1 MKYETKR
8 AILASWPLAMATL
21 VVAGLPWQAE
31 VGVSEAPRAQRAAAA
46 VELLQI
52 CRERHPAHPAHPAR
66 PVRPALSRA
75 GDASARSQ
83 SPAWMRQHAA
93 EVEQCLRDRLLAL
106 R

>member
-52 CRERHPAHPAHPAR
+52 CRERHPAHPPR

-75 GDASARSQ
+75 GDASERSQ

-93 EVEQCLRDRLLAL
+93 ELEQCLRDRLLAL

>member
-52 CRERHPAHPAHPAR
+52 CRERHPAHPAR
-66 PVRPALSRA
+66 PPRPALSRA
-75 GDASARSQ
+75 GDASERSQ

-93 EVEQCLRDRLLAL
+93 ELEQCLRERLLAL

>member
-31 VGVSEAPRAQRAAAA
+31 VGGLDTTRAQRAAAP

-52 CRERHPAHPAHPAR
+52 CRERHPPR

-75 GDASARSQ
+75 GDASERSQ

-93 EVEQCLRDRLLAL
+93 ELEQCLRDRLLAL